1 MSRFYKIDETEKAIH
16 VIIGKK
22 GYGKT
27 YFEEQKLQKELKNK
41 LIDDILTEVKLYH
54 ICIDERVTGIEVFN
68 AIVNI
73 INDYKYK

>member
-27 YFEEQKLQKELKNK
+27 YCEKQELQKELKNK
-41 LIDDILTEVKLYH
+41 LIDDILTELRTYQ

-68 AIVNI
+68 AIVHI
-73 INDYKYK
+73 INNYKYK